1 MLKPED
7 IQTVIDEVVTR
18 LVDQLD
24 QKPRSSQETSKALHD
39 RVITTEQ
46 VPTVDQPGREVIVRS
61 DAVITPAAKDLFRER
76 GLILRRDSVQESGRQ
91 GARLMGSLVMVDC
104 DCELPAGVR
113 SLRSDVNRFDCI
125 VKASRETTRICEG
138 GDRVVLVTPEPE
150 VAVIALSRSPAL
162 RAVEVG
168 SLEEPAVV
176 ERRCEA
182 TAANVIVVAAWDGSP
197 WRLSGVIE
205 VFLQKQYAAIPAWL

>member
-7 IQTVIDEVVTR
+7 IQTVIDEVVSR

-24 QKPRSSQETSKALHD
+24 QKSMSPQGTSKALSD

-46 VPTVDQPGREVIVRS
+46 VPTVDHPGREVIVRS

-76 GLILRRDSVQESGRQ
+76 GLILRRDSVREFGRQ
-91 GARLMGSLVMVDC
+91 SARLKGRLVMVEC
-104 DCELPAGVR
+104 DCELPAGVS
-113 SLRSDVNRFDCI
+113 SLWDEVNRFDCI
-125 VKASRETTRICEG
+125 VKATRETARICEG
-138 GDRVVLVTPEPE
+138 GHRVVLVTPQPE
-150 VAVIALSRSPAL
+150 VAVIALSRSPVV

-168 SLEEPAVV
+168 SLAEPVAV

-182 TAANVIVVAAWDGSP
+182 TAANVIVVATWDGKP

-205 VFLQKQYAAIPAWL
+205 MFLEKQYAAIPAWL